1 MKTQMTEQETTAAT
15 AANAMALELE
25 NAYARIDA
33 LISEKAALE
42 ATLEAYIAGDMS
54 KAAAS

>member
-1 MKTQMTEQETTAAT
+1 MQMTEQETIDCTT
-15 AANAMALELE
+15 ANAMALELE

-42 ATLEAYIAGDMS
+42 ASLEAYIAGDMS